1 MVVVRSLAASNKALL
16 ASLFCIA
23 ILTESTT
30 VIIQVNPAVK
40 QVYNYQ
46 CNFAM
51 YAAAVAAAA
60 DVLARKVWF

>member
-1 MVVVRSLAASNKALL
+1 MVVVRSLAASNEALL
-16 ASLFCIA
+16 VSLFCIA

-46 CNFAM
+46 CN

-60 DVLARKVWF
+60 GAVARKVWF